1 MTTNILYATPLITA
15 YCVFVTALSGL
26 VFGSFCNAWAWRLVH
41 GESITRGRSH
51 CASCGHTLSARDLV
65 PLVSYLS
72 LHGKCRYCG
81 APIGKRYPLAE
92 VTLAL
97 AFVALVLRYGLTLT
111 ALRFLIVAA
120 LLLVAS
126 LTDLESQEIA
136 DRLQVMIA
144 AAALLRLPVEGLA
157 GLKAGVL
164 GAVAVALPLLLFVLA
179 ADKIMKRETMGGAD
193 IKLFFVLG
201 LHFSPLLMLMLLIFA
216 CFIGIF
222 FALATQKGRGVAF
235 PFGPAIALAAL
246 MVALFGDGL
255 LNWYLSLF
263 F

>member
-15 YCVFVTALSGL
+15 YCVFVTALLGL

-144 AAALLRLPVEGLA
+144 AAALLRLPLRRQPPPRRRPRLRALQSGLR
-157 GLKAGVL
+157 
-164 GAVAVALPLLLFVLA
+164 P
-179 ADKIMKRETMGGAD
+179 
-193 IKLFFVLG
+193 
-201 LHFSPLLMLMLLIFA
+201 
-216 CFIGIF
+216 
-222 FALATQKGRGVAF
+222 
-235 PFGPAIALAAL
+235 
-246 MVALFGDGL
+246 
-255 LNWYLSLF
+255 
-263 F
+263 